1 MDDIEKLI
9 KDAQLQVEQE
19 EKFKEEQRIYEE
31 EKAKEAELI
40 RQAEEIYVLPASPV
54 IPIIHSSEYTDIEST
69 TTHAWFTNLNSNG
82 YNTLNPNGESQ
93 KSISTPFILEVKKS
107 FKLSPSTTR
116 FLFGVSLTNSIQVTG
131 QVSNTNYFFTENH
144 FYKLENNEIPIDLG
158 TSLPV
163 NKIDPQEALDRTVA
177 VVKKVNEKVETKASG
192 SLKATN
198 DGTDLVDISSMT
210 GTSDRT
216 VLTTEHYVDNKVLL
230 ATQDMT
236 GVINTKLEGKADKA
250 FESIKDISSAT
261 TQAEVYAL
269 LEVGKTYNWH
279 GSIIRCFDKQPS
291 QAMVRGFGVTNTN
304 EFAMIGIWVHNTA
317 DPFTITVP
325 ADLDRLSVYTPSGD
339 NHATNKKYVD
349 DKVALKQDALTK
361 TITLHFDDNTTEDIK
376 VG

>member
-158 TSLPV
+158 TSLTV

-236 GVINTKLEGKADKA
+236 GVINTKLETKADGNLKVLA
-250 FESIKDISSAT
+250 IGETKLDLSQMTGLEADGSRTLASVKTVVDVSSNKV
-261 TQAEVYAL
+261 ELAL
-269 LEVGKTYNWH
+269 SKT
-279 GSIIRCFDKQPS
+279 
-291 QAMVRGFGVTNTN
+291 
-304 EFAMIGIWVHNTA
+304 
-317 DPFTITVP
+317 
-325 ADLDRLSVYTPSGD
+325 L
-339 NHATNKKYVD
+339 
-349 DKVALKQDALTK
+349 
-361 TITLHFDDNTTEDIK
+361 TLHFDDGTTEDIK